1 MREAYRMNK
10 QELIGKLIEKE
21 LQIQIAFNYVSD
33 DELDFATVQKKMKQA
48 LHKIIEKVELSEE
61 IKSL

>member
-33 DELDFATVQKKMKQA
+33 DELDFATVEKKMKQA